1 MQMKQ
6 EKEEVI
12 KKLEDEE
19 KSKLFI
25 ISQIPNVFVER
36 RWNSELKIVDCEVVF
51 ARFDYPHYH
60 WRHDRDY

>member
-1 MQMKQ
+1 MKQ

-36 RWNSELKIVDCEVVF
+36 R
-51 ARFDYPHYH
+51 
-60 WRHDRDY
+60 